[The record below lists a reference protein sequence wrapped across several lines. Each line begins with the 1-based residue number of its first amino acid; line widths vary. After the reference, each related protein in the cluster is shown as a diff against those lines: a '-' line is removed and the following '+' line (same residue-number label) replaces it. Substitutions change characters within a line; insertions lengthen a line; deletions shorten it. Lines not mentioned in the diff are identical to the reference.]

1 MCMLFIKP
9 ENLTLPKAY
18 FDSLQD
24 HNADGVSCYD
34 LKTGELFQTLSYDE
48 AEKYLASK
56 HADDLVV
63 HFRFGTSGEKS
74 LEQLH
79 GWKIL
84 NDQYTF
90 FHNGMLNTFKGDPDR
105 GLSDTQQFVEM
116 VDYWEDGTIEDVVAY
131 LEAYEQ
137 GSRFLIINNE
147 TKELIKPKCATWAKP
162 ITIEGVEV
170 QFSNNY
176 AIDWHLQQNDG
187 HKVKRKSFKSQY
199 QGFVANSYFV
209 GEEEDSD
216 SYTEVEQD
224 MISELEFI
232 ISDHTLKD
240 LVDFITVN
248 PEIAALY
255 LKKEYV

>member
-1 MCMLFIKP
+1 MLFVKP

-18 FDSLQD
+18 FDSLRE

-34 LKTGELFQTLSYDE
+34 LKTGELFQTLDYKE
-48 AEKYLASK
+48 AEKYLAAK
-56 HADDLVV
+56 HADELVV

-90 FHNGMLNTFKGDPDR
+90 FHNGMLNTFKGDADR

-116 VDYWEDGTIEDVVAY
+116 LDYWKDGTIEDVVSY

-137 GSRFLIINNE
+137 SSRFLIVNNE
-147 TKELIKPKCATWAKP
+147 TKEVIKPKCAAWAKP
-162 ITIEGVEV
+162 IQIEGVEV

-176 AIDWHLQQNDG
+176 AIDYHLQKNDG
-187 HKVKRKSFKSQY
+187 HKVKRQPFKSQHW
-199 QGFVANSYFV
+199 GFMPNPHFV
-209 GEEEDSD
+209 DDEDDSD
-216 SYTEVEQD
+216 NYTEVEQD
-224 MISELEFI
+224 MINELEFI